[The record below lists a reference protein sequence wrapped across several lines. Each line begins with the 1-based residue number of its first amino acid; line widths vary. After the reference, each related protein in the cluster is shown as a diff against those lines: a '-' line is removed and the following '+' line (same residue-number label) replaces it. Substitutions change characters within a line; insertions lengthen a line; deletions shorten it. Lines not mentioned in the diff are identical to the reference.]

1 MKELNE
7 IKKDIYSTFADIA
20 SSIGYSEIHGRIIGA
35 LLVSNKK
42 LSLQDLAKETGY
54 SISTIS
60 LSLDLL
66 EFLGMIKKI
75 KKAGDRKLYIELQ
88 GDLLEG
94 LKKAFIIKVQKN
106 ISDSL
111 SKFEKYKETLKKSKT
126 KEKKKVMNVLN
137 ILEEEIK
144 KLENYINL
152 LSEIKLPWLNEN
164 WYMSVL
170 WQYSYTNLQDLWCSS
185 LYKVYYKKWL

>member
-111 SKFEKYKETLKKSKT
+111 NKFEKYKETLKKSKN

-152 LSEIKLPWLNEN
+152 LSEIKLP
-164 WYMSVL
+164 
-170 WQYSYTNLQDLWCSS
+170 
-185 LYKVYYKKWL
+185 